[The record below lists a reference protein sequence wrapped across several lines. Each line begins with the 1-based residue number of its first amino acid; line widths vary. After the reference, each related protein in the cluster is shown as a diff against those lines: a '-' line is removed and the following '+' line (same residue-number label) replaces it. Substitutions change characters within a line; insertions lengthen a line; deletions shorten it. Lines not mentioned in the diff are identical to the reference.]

1 MDDFFQ
7 IVPLLIA
14 NMVDNRVLLKDKLL
28 RRGHEAKNTIHT
40 YDSFL
45 LGVAFILKVTL
56 LECYAYFILLLLYQ
70 DYLWMYSGVDS
81 LTFMFSEFWLEALC
95 SDALC

>member
-1 MDDFFQ
+1 M
-7 IVPLLIA
+7 VPSLIA

-45 LGVAFILKVTL
+45 LGAAFILKVTL
-56 LECYAYFILLLLYQ
+56 LQCYACSILLLLYR
-70 DYLWMYSGVDS
+70 D
-81 LTFMFSEFWLEALC
+81 
-95 SDALC
+95 

>member
-1 MDDFFQ
+1 
-7 IVPLLIA
+7 
-14 NMVDNRVLLKDKLL
+14 
-28 RRGHEAKNTIHT
+28 
-40 YDSFL
+40 
-45 LGVAFILKVTL
+45 L